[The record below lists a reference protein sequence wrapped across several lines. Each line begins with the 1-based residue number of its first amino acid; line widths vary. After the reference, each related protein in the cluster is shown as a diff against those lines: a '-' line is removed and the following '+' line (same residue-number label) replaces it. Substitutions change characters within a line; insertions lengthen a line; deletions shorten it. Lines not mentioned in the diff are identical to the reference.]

1 MTSEMMKE
9 IETHLCR
16 LGVLCTAKNPAG
28 ICVSTYSMEERENV
42 YLFDD
47 WISGLY
53 DPVQL
58 LRLLPD
64 ATAEDFWQDIQ
75 EAELE
80 S

>member
-9 IETHLCR
+9 IEGHLRR
-16 LGVLCTAKNPAG
+16 LGVLCTERNPAG
-28 ICVSTYSMEERENV
+28 ICTSTDSMEERKNV

-53 DPVQL
+53 DPVRL
-58 LRLLPD
+58 LQLLPD